1 MVLDRNTSHLLAI
14 VGRGKKKSKLSDTE
28 AALAYSFFEKKNA
41 FAVLKCNIAGSF
53 ERNMAAES
61 CQKV

>member
-1 MVLDRNTSHLLAI
+1 MLAI

>member
-1 MVLDRNTSHLLAI
+1 MLAI
-14 VGRGKKKSKLSDTE
+14 VGRGKNQSYLTTE